1 MPGRRRRLSVSYE
14 VYERSHWE
22 RRSVCGGELAEFQI
36 DKVAAMKEIL
46 QKKLEEEDIL
56 DGLGV
61 ERRDELRNINRRWGS
76 SREENDKKKNI
87 C

>member
-1 MPGRRRRLSVSYE
+1 M
-14 VYERSHWE
+14 
-22 RRSVCGGELAEFQI
+22 CGGELAEFQI